1 MKKIIIAA
9 VLSLFCITNVFAA
22 DIGYI
27 DYNKVVGQYSLATKY
42 KKDLNTKAENLKNYV
57 DQQEVKIKNAKT
69 KEEKQAIQKAMYKE
83 IENKQKDY
91 INYKSVKEREVINNI
106 QKAAEKV
113 RIKKDLEI
121 ILKKD
126 MTVTGG
132 IDCTPD
138 VVEELR

>member
-1 MKKIIIAA
+1 MKKIIIIA

-22 DIGYI
+22 GIGYI
-27 DYNKVVGQYSLATKY
+27 DYNKVVSQYSLATKY
-42 KKDLNTKAENLKNYV
+42 KKELNNKTTNLKNYV
-57 DQQEVKIKNAKT
+57 DQQEAKIKNAKT
-69 KEEKQAIQKAMYKE
+69 KEEKQEIQKATYKE

-91 INYKSVKEREVINNI
+91 INYKEAKEKEVINNI
-106 QKAAEKV
+106 QKASEKV
-113 RIKKDLEI
+113 RVKKNLEI

-138 VVEELR
+138 VIEELK